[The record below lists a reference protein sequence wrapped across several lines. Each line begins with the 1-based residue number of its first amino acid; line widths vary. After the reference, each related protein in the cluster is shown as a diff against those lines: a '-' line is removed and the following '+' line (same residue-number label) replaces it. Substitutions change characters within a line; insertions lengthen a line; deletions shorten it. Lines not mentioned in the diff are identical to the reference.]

1 MDRRFYCLLAALLVV
16 SSVGCGGMGRP
27 RLQGPGP
34 ASYQR
39 SLAEQFDPY
48 PENESGPQIV
58 GARPRDFQKP
68 IPETPRIQWSPS
80 PWQR

>member
-1 MDRRFYCLLAALLVV
+1 MDRAWRWLLAALLVV
-16 SSVGCGGMGRP
+16 STVGCAGMSRP
-27 RLQGPGP
+27 RMAGPGP

-48 PENESGPQIV
+48 PANETGPQIV

-68 IPETPRIQWSPS
+68 IPETPRAQWAPW